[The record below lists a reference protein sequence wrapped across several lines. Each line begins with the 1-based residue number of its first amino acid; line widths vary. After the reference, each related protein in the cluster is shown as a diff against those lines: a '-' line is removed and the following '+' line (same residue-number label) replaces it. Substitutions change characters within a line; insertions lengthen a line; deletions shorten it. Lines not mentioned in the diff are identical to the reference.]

1 MHGKSRM
8 LYIHTHTHTHTHTRA
23 QVLKFALMA
32 AGANLDDTAVFG
44 YGPHNLMV
52 GVVNQYRRLKGLHH
66 SQVSPL
72 Y

>member
-1 MHGKSRM
+1 MRNANWEWAGTKA
-8 LYIHTHTHTHTHTRA
+8 IHTHTHTHTP

-66 SQVSPL
+66 NQV
-72 Y
+72 